1 MMHTPPAM
9 PPQLQGYRSYPAYP
23 QVTPEQVHQTRHDR
37 LAKRDEWQ
45 KQSEEQ
51 ATARRTMA
59 VSYTAHRQDQ
69 AVIEHYLQ
77 ASGQES
83 DSNAGPSAA
92 DVYQAANRYQRQ
104 QNLSDYLQFQQSPLA
119 RQMGDMV
126 GEDNRKGSRL
136 DIIA

>member
-23 QVTPEQVHQTRHDR
+23 QVTPEQVNQARHNG

-51 ATARRTMA
+51 ATARRTIA
-59 VSYTAHRQDQ
+59 VSYTAHRQNQ
-69 AVIEHYLQ
+69 AVVERYLQ
-77 ASGQES
+77 ASGQET
-83 DSNAGPSAA
+83 DSQSGPNAA

-104 QNLSDYLQFQQSPLA
+104 QNLTDYLRFQQSTLA
-119 RQMGDMV
+119 QQMGRMV
-126 GEDNRKGSRL
+126 GEDERKGTRL
-136 DIIA
+136 DMTA